1 MAGGAVKS
9 NRPLYTGGENMGEAF
24 DLDDIIDREEVE
36 FYYKRTLTDD
46 EWELICYNLR
56 AKFWSKVRAE
66 IRDALED
73 APDFFIK
80 AR

>member
-1 MAGGAVKS
+1 VGAAES
-9 NRPLYTGGENMGEAF
+9 NRPICSGGKNMGESF
-24 DLDDIIDREEVE
+24 DLTDIVDREEVE

-56 AKFWSKVRAE
+56 SKFWSKVRGE